1 MLSSAE
7 VFYEGARSCY
17 PRALFSQIKVPPFK
31 GKGEGE
37 GEKEVERSR
46 SLDRHVIYSSLLL
59 PARAK
64 SRRVKPRNWFTG
76 LWIEWWSEE
85 TLVHKSYRTPG
96 TKWTTAEKR
105 LPAHP
110 GTTLHLLSID
120 EEEDEPKRIPPT
132 FNNQSNLFLS
142 FLFMLVCAIHANLW
156 NSVLFSEEWQ
166 RIIFLVQNKKY

>member
-37 GEKEVERSR
+37 EAERAR

-64 SRRVKPRNWFTG
+64 SRRVEPRNWFTG
-76 LWIEWWSEE
+76 SWIEWWWEE
-85 TLVHKSYRTPG
+85 TLVHKSHRTPG
-96 TKWTTAEKR
+96 PKWTSAEKR

-110 GTTLHLLSID
+110 VEPHTHSPD
-120 EEEDEPKRIPPT
+120 EEEDEPKSIPPT
-132 FNNQSNLFLS
+132 FNNQSNLFLA

-166 RIIFLVQNKKY
+166 RIIFLLQNKKY